1 MLIPLV
7 QEIEKRRISLNLK
20 PAQLSVK
27 AGLPKN
33 AIGRIERGESKLT
46 HPLRAKVI
54 AKALGCKVNDIF
66 EKQ

>member
-1 MLIPLV
+1 MYMPLV
-7 QEIEKRRISLNLK
+7 EEIKNKRTEMGLNCS
-20 PAQLSVK
+20 QLSVK
-27 AGLPKN
+27 AGLPQN

-54 AKALGCKVNDIF
+54 AKALGCKVSDIF